1 MLGITVS
8 DSFNTNRQGK
18 NNIVDKKMVFI
29 AQSV

>member
-18 NNIVDKKMVFI
+18 NNIVDISKFFMV
-29 AQSV
+29 

>member
-18 NNIVDKKMVFI
+18 NNIVDKSKFFMV
-29 AQSV
+29 QLN